1 MMIPSG
7 RNALPE
13 QEQPGGGNG
22 STGGAAGTAA
32 TKETSVA
39 DRRDWT
45 RSDETNRSEFGAF
58 LDDLS
63 DLARGGGHS
72 GELREELE
80 RRVEMARE
88 QLSSALDQGMEMSVR
103 ARDSMQHGIEYT
115 RGMVSERPLAYI
127 AIAAGVGMLIGM
139 LISHRR

>member
-1 MMIPSG
+1 MTTPFG
-7 RNALPE
+7 RNPSPQ
-13 QEQPGGGNG
+13 QESGAGNGPAGGGG
-22 STGGAAGTAA
+22 SGAPASSDPG
-32 TKETSVA
+32 SYH
-39 DRRDWT
+39 RNWT

-80 RRVEMARE
+80 RRVHQARE
-88 QLSSALDQGMEMSVR
+88 QLNSALDQGREMSVR

-115 RGMVSERPLAYI
+115 RGVVSERPLGYV
-127 AIAAGVGMLIGM
+127 AIAAGVGLLLGM
-139 LISHRR
+139 MIAYRR